1 MTPAIIIPWRGGDP
15 DREAAAQYVEKWV
28 AQTGMPWMQVDV
40 ASYVT
45 FSRAASKN
53 YGAHQA
59 NWADVLIFND
69 ADMIITHQAYRDMAE
84 MAYDS
89 GKLVIGYVEYCALDK
104 PHSQRIYRGDFPDPF
119 DAPRTVSNVAFSLG
133 GIIAVRRDVFAE
145 VGGYDERFKVWGNE
159 DWAFAISC
167 ATVAGP
173 WLRIEGPA
181 LHFFHEHA
189 TLYVD
194 EDQLR
199 ANTDLLGRYNQIKNL
214 DGLREVQ
221 RLT

>member
-1 MTPAIIIPWRGGDP
+1 MTPIVIIPWRGGDP
-15 DREAAAQYVEKWV
+15 DRESAAKYVEWWV
-28 AQTGMPWMQVDV
+28 AQSGYPWMQVD
-40 ASYVT
+40 SKHDT

-53 YGAHQA
+53 RGARSA
-59 NWADVLIFND
+59 PGDVLIFND

-84 MAYDS
+84 MAYES

-104 PHSQRIYRGDFPDPF
+104 PHSERIYRGDFPDPF

-145 VGGYDERFKVWGNE
+145 VGGYDERFQGWGNE
-159 DWAFAISC
+159 DFAFAISC

-199 ANTDLLGRYNQIKNL
+199 ANAELLGRYNQIENL